1 VVPWSAEAHFAGLSG
16 GVCRGIVMKV
26 REPSPTNSSLGISRR
41 TLLRR
46 GAVVGGALVWT
57 PPVVITL
64 ASPAAGAGTPVDE
77 PRSGT
82 RRQASPKPSPT
93 PTRRSR

>member
-1 VVPWSAEAHFAGLSG
+1 
-16 GVCRGIVMKV
+16 MKV
-26 REPSPTNSSLGISRR
+26 REPGSTNVSLGISRR

-46 GAVVGGALVWT
+46 GAVVGSALVWT

-77 PRSGT
+77 TRSGI
-82 RRQASPKPSPT
+82 RQRPSQTPSPALT
-93 PTRRSR
+93 KRPR